1 MPKVIS
7 YTPAWLSKPNPG
19 HEIFTAKTVG
29 APTASSNGSTAS
41 SKRAAKPGPRR
52 TIARR
57 GTEVFIAVGK
67 EIRWADLVY
76 LKEAWE
82 DKQSTNSL
90 SKGKGRDSYNQFE
103 GDHAQGYRVS
113 LLERGDILG
122 LELTI
127 ADYQNPGCG
136 GYSTAHHLA
145 SCQLYCNL
153 NDSYGPCCYSTRS
166 FPSHGRRY

>member
-1 MPKVIS
+1 MPKVMS

-19 HEIFTAKTVG
+19 HEIFTSKVVATQ
-29 APTASSNGSTAS
+29 PASSNGSSTS
-41 SKRAAKPGPRR
+41 SKRTAKPGPRR

-82 DKQSTNSL
+82 DKQSRNSFG
-90 SKGKGRDSYNQFE
+90 KEKGRDGDNQYE

-113 LLERGDILG
+113 SPVTITLLELIIVDH
-122 LELTI
+122 
-127 ADYQNPGCG
+127 QNPGCG
-136 GYSTAHHLA
+136 RHSTANHL
-145 SCQLYCNL
+145 STRELYCNI
-153 NDSYGPCCYSTRS
+153 DDAYGPCRHPTRTLTA
-166 FPSHGRRY
+166 HGS

>member
-19 HEIFTAKTVG
+19 HEIFTTKTVG
-29 APTASSNGSTAS
+29 ALNVATNGSSAS
-41 SKRAAKPGPRR
+41 SKRTAKPGPRR

-57 GTEVFIAVGK
+57 GTEVFISVGK

-82 DKQSTNSL
+82 DKQSRDSF
-90 SKGKGRDSYNQFE
+90 GKGSESDNQYE

-113 LLERGDILG
+113 AFENPPFSK
-122 LELTI
+122 LTKCRLSK
-127 ADYQNPGCG
+127 PR
-136 GYSTAHHLA
+136 L
-145 SCQLYCNL
+145 
-153 NDSYGPCCYSTRS
+153 
-166 FPSHGRRY
+166 RRTFDN

>member
-19 HEIFTAKTVG
+19 HEIFTSKAGSTQS
-29 APTASSNGSTAS
+29 ASANGSSSS
-41 SKRAAKPGPRR
+41 SKRTAKPGPRR

-82 DKQSTNSL
+82 DKQSRKST
-90 SKGKGRDSYNQFE
+90 GKGRSRESSDNQYE
-103 GDHAQGYRVS
+103 EDHAQGYRVS
-113 LLERGDILG
+113 SSETVLFHCRMLMF
-122 LELTI
+122 
-127 ADYQNPGCG
+127 ADHQNTGCG
-136 GYSTAHHLA
+136 RYSTVNHL
-145 SCQLYCNL
+145 
-153 NDSYGPCCYSTRS
+153 STC
-166 FPSHGRRY
+166 

>member
-7 YTPAWLSKPNPG
+7 YTPTWLSKPNPG
-19 HEIFTAKTVG
+19 HEIFTAKPAG
-29 APTASSNGSTAS
+29 AQSTSTNGSSSS

-82 DKQSTNSL
+82 DKQSRKPN
-90 SKGKGRDSYNQFE
+90 GKARSRESTDNQYE
-103 GDHAQGYRVS
+103 EDHAQGYRVS
-113 LLERGDILG
+113 SPEFAISR
-122 LELTI
+122 
-127 ADYQNPGCG
+127 C
-136 GYSTAHHLA
+136 
-145 SCQLYCNL
+145 
-153 NDSYGPCCYSTRS
+153 
-166 FPSHGRRY
+166 